1 MGVPFSQRNNLLFES
16 PSFLLPIYKLH
27 QNYLLP
33 LLKTVQTCDQYE
45 RLSFGSLFSA
55 LELSSTGDTAYRRFS
70 AQSSKRRSHVKDL
83 LRQTEVPGFS
93 KSQLETYKE
102 YHRQVQRRLVDYT
115 DFAHQYFKLLP
126 PGHCDRLK
134 AAQAFIDLLRLKNS
148 TSMQSILQNSGGAFL
163 EGYDDNVGDKYLS
176 SFSSL
181 FTPDKLR
188 VESLYN
194 GEKSSESQEGV
205 LLKNLL
211 LAAHDITECLLD
223 ISFIKRHIPELD
235 PKLRSTLFGHS
246 LAHETAVEELAV
258 LFRCWLEPSIRACG
272 VLKLPSCGVKEIAE
286 NFQKLLIEPG
296 TAFFRKA
303 VKSYQNLNIRAT
315 VRIRPKEFPYNDSKQ
330 WKVIM

>member
-1 MGVPFSQRNNLLFES
+1 MLAINIFRHSVASLRQIKFAWNLFIMVKRKRSQ
-16 PSFLLPIYKLH
+16 Y
-27 QNYLLP
+27 YP
-33 LLKTVQTCDQYE
+33 LLAFFHKIKI
-45 RLSFGSLFSA
+45 FGI
-55 LELSSTGDTAYRRFS
+55 
-70 AQSSKRRSHVKDL
+70 Q
-83 LRQTEVPGFS
+83 
-93 KSQLETYKE
+93 
-102 YHRQVQRRLVDYT
+102 
-115 DFAHQYFKLLP
+115 
-126 PGHCDRLK
+126 
-134 AAQAFIDLLRLKNS
+134 
-148 TSMQSILQNSGGAFL
+148 
-163 EGYDDNVGDKYLS
+163 
-176 SFSSL
+176 
-181 FTPDKLR
+181 
-188 VESLYN
+188 
-194 GEKSSESQEGV
+194 SSESQEGV

-246 LAHETAVEELAV
+246 VAHETAVEELAV

-286 NFQKLLIEPG
+286 NFQELLIEPG